1 MKLFTLAIAA
11 AGALGLAGAATA
23 QTFPTKPVTV
33 IVGYAAGGGT
43 DVMIRALVEPLSKEL
58 GQPIL
63 VQNVNGAGG
72 GVAAA
77 RVAKLPADGYTLLAT
92 TSSTFSLEPQTQ
104 KTAYKDEEFTHIATV
119 AQFQGVFFSRSDK
132 PFNTLPELIA
142 RAKET
147 KQPIKYA
154 SYFQLD
160 RLVMQYIGKKEGVQI
175 IPVPVAGGAG
185 SVQAVLSGD
194 VDTGYSGGSWSPLVQ
209 AKTAKLLFATSYD
222 RLKLAPQLPSMKDL
236 GYAIGTTSYITISA
250 PKGVPQAV
258 IDRIAAGFK
267 KATES
272 PEAQKVGAATHL
284 DVEFLGPEGT
294 RKVIA
299 DEITAFAEMIKVTAT
314 Q

>member
-1 MKLFTLAIAA
+1 MRIPKLAIAV
-11 AGALGLAGAATA
+11 LGSISFAGAAQA
-23 QTFPTKPVTV
+23 QDYPSKPVTV

-43 DVMIRALVEPLSKEL
+43 DVVVRSMVEPLSKEL

-77 RVAKLPADGYTLLAT
+77 RVAKMAPDGYTILAT

-119 AQFQGVFFSRSDK
+119 AQFQGVFFTRVDK
-132 PFNTLPELIA
+132 PFDTLPALLK
-142 RAKET
+142 RAKES
-147 KQPIKYA
+147 KQPIKFA

-160 RLVMQYIGKKEGVQI
+160 RLVMQYIGKQEGVQM

-194 VDTGYSGGSWSPLVQ
+194 VDAGYSGGSWSPLIQ
-209 AKTAKLLFATSYD
+209 NKSAKLLFATSFD
-222 RLKLAPQLPSMKDL
+222 RLKLAPDLQSMKDL
-236 GYAIGTTSYITISA
+236 GYTIGTTNFITISA
-250 PKGVPQAV
+250 PKGTPQAI
-258 IDRIAAGFK
+258 IDKIAAGFE
-267 KATES
+267 KAAKS
-272 PEAQKVGAATHL
+272 PEATKTGSAMHMDIAYY
-284 DVEFLGPEGT
+284 GPAQT
-294 RKVIA
+294 RKII
-299 DEITAFAEMIKVTAT
+299 DEEIKAFAEMIKVTAT